1 VGFNG
6 GGAEVQVLGDLG
18 VGQAGGDQ
26 GEDFPLAACGPG
38 EVPGDRLGGLRA
50 VGELGLMAALTAT
63 LLTAALIRLCATDT

>member
-26 GEDFPLAACGPG
+26 GEDFPLAACGAG
-38 EVPGDRLGGLRA
+38 EVPGDWLGGLRA
-50 VGELGLMAALTAT
+50 VGELGDGLVIGDEDPDGRAHQAPA
-63 LLTAALIRLCATDT
+63 